1 MAKLSGQIQA
11 TQQIVGRLQS
21 ESQLFGSLKI
31 PQKIMEKDY
40 LNLQNKPQINSV
52 ILEGNKQFED
62 LGMREV
68 TGQEMI
74 EMIENI
80 WR

>member
-11 TQQIVGRLQS
+11 TQQISVRLQP

>member
-11 TQQIVGRLQS
+11 TQQIAGRLQS